1 LNYVSKICQV
11 ENKMF
16 FEIGHYFVFSFIAE
30 NWLKLLHAAR
40 CVYLR
45 CMLLSCILRDQEQIR
60 PVRLGGA
67 ISVIFGRR
75 VWSRVYY
82 CKRDEVYFT
91 ILQWQNNGLQD
102 GLISRMLFCKLYKI
116 MVKKV
121 SFVGFRM
128 GNRPPLDPPLC
139 SMHASELN
147 NMHSES
153 SLICLAIENTQID
166 GKLNRKPA

>member
-1 LNYVSKICQV
+1 MKSAIVLLLCSFILTLLSCSTMSARYAKWKTKC
-11 ENKMF
+11 F
-16 FEIGHYFVFSFIAE
+16 FEIRHYFVFSFIAE
-30 NWLKLLHAAR
+30 NCFKLLHAAR
-40 CVYLR
+40 GMHLH

-67 ISVIFGRR
+67 ISVIFGRQ
-75 VWSRVYY
+75 VWSRVHY

-91 ILQWQNNGLQD
+91 ILLWQSNGLQD

-121 SFVGFRM
+121 TFVGFRM

-139 SMHASELN
+139 RCVHL
-147 NMHSES
+147 
-153 SLICLAIENTQID
+153 SLITCILNLA
-166 GKLNRKPA
+166 